1 MNHVLHRLQR
11 LYEWTPVFRTVY
23 KKPVPPGPK
32 TFEVP
37 QTTGKPGWILFTHDN
52 NIPVCVWI
60 TPQECYTVPCS
71 ADFRVCNDTLLRVER
86 LNKNEFVVADIWLY
100 NSNCIFS
107 CSTFQQRYE
116 WLKEWM
122 CEFVYHFPGV
132 IKLVHKSDL
141 VNPQVRGYEAY
152 TEDIGSKGYYR
163 DDDGTQIV
171 KFRKLALPDCYEAED
186 GGYLRVPGL
195 NLSKELRLLGDTF
208 KLRCVKEEDGSW
220 SFVSTY
226 KVNAS

>member
-1 MNHVLHRLQR
+1 
-11 LYEWTPVFRTVY
+11 
-23 KKPVPPGPK
+23 
-32 TFEVP
+32 
-37 QTTGKPGWILFTHDN
+37 
-52 NIPVCVWI
+52 
-60 TPQECYTVPCS
+60 
-71 ADFRVCNDTLLRVER
+71 
-86 LNKNEFVVADIWLY
+86 
-100 NSNCIFS
+100 
-107 CSTFQQRYE
+107 
-116 WLKEWM
+116 M